1 MYNFDLFLLL
11 CYNNKNIDLWLITMK
26 KFTFDNIN
34 SVLQEIPVDI
44 KQKKVSILLPY
55 YNEAS
60 IIVQN
65 THLIISQLLAWDWNF
80 EIIVSDDGSYDNGT
94 ELLNQEFTQN
104 PNVKI
109 IRSSR
114 NYGKGRAL
122 CTAFEKSVGEYIL
135 FIDSDLELSIDHL
148 PYFMDKMIKTNS
160 DIVIGSKE
168 DPRSDL
174 NYPFIRKLFSRVYAL
189 INKILF
195 NLSVKDTQTGIKLF
209 KREVLEDTLPYLLV
223 KRFAFDI
230 ELLALCQYRGYTI
243 ESHPIILHYTRGTEL
258 GRMNLDAILSM
269 FKDTIAVFWRLKSNF
284 WKNIALGKKNL
295 KYAILSFDEKDK
307 DIKDMFYINTVEDVP
322 TLLSD
327 LKSYDII
334 IFKEIGDEI
343 PIFAQDILDRIFIDP
358 TIKGILPLLYPITK
372 NIYEELYY
380 SVIGNMFFPKGYYP
394 RYRPVKQGFISNLKE
409 DNDLFSTTLFV
420 YRRELL
426 EEIIAQN
433 DNKFPIKIQNI
444 TSVVHTPSYF
454 IHKQFPNNRKE
465 FQKFIRNQSDDI
477 VGIKKNI
484 QTMYL
489 FLMVLFIVAL
499 VSKEYLLILPLM
511 LVETGM
517 YLWYIYSLGIRKGI
531 RYIILFNIVRITRV
545 RDTSVSL
552 IKYIMKII
560 INKK

>member
-1 MYNFDLFLLL
+1 MQ
-11 CYNNKNIDLWLITMK
+11 
-26 KFTFDNIN
+26 KFTFENIN
-34 SVLQEIPVDI
+34 SVLQNIPIDI

-65 THLIISQLLAWDWNF
+65 THIIISQLVAWEWDF
-80 EIIVSDDGSYDNGT
+80 EVIVSDDGSHDNGY
-94 ELLNQEFTQN
+94 ELLNQEFAQN
-104 PNVKI
+104 PKVKI

-122 CTAFEKSVGEYIL
+122 CTAFEKNVGEYVL

-148 PYFMDKMIKTNS
+148 PYFMDKMIQSSS
-160 DIVIGSKE
+160 DVVIGSKE

-174 NYPFIRKLFSRVYAL
+174 NYPFIRKLFSRGYAL

-209 KREVLEDTLPYLLV
+209 KREALESTLPYLLV

-230 ELLALCQYRGYTI
+230 ELLALCQHRGYTI

-269 FKDTIAVFWRLKSNF
+269 FKDTLAVFWRLKSKF
-284 WKNIALGKKNL
+284 WENIELGKNNL
-295 KYAILSFDEKDK
+295 NYATLSFDEKDK
-307 DIKDMFYINTVEDVP
+307 DKKDSFYIATIEDVP
-322 TLLSD
+322 ALLPTL
-327 LKSYDII
+327 KAYDII

-358 TIKGILPLLYPITK
+358 TIKGILPLLYPLTK
-372 NIYEELYY
+372 DVSEELYY
-380 SVIGNMFFPKGYYP
+380 SIIGNMFFSKGYYP
-394 RYRPVKQGFISNLKE
+394 RYRPVKQDFIKDIKE
-409 DNDLFSTTLFV
+409 DSDLFSTTMFV

-426 EEIIAQN
+426 EEIINQN
-433 DNKFPIKIQNI
+433 DNKFPIKIKNVRD
-444 TSVVHTPSYF
+444 VVHTPFYF
-454 IHKQFPNNRKE
+454 IHKKFPDNKKGFQE
-465 FQKFIRNQSDDI
+465 FIKNQSNDI
-477 VGIKKNI
+477 IGIKKNI
-484 QTMYL
+484 QNIYM

-499 VSKEYLLILPLM
+499 VSKEYLLVLPLL
-511 LVETGM
+511 LVEMGM
-517 YLWYIYSLGIRKGI
+517 CFWYIYSLGIRKGV

-545 RDTSVSL
+545 WNIANSL
-552 IKYIMKII
+552 IK
-560 INKK
+560 NKK

>member
-1 MYNFDLFLLL
+1 MQ
-11 CYNNKNIDLWLITMK
+11 
-26 KFTFDNIN
+26 KFSFDNIN
-34 SVLQEIPVDI
+34 TVLQEIPIDI

-65 THLIISQLLAWDWNF
+65 THLIISRLVAWDWNF

-94 ELLNQEFTQN
+94 ELLNQEFAQN
-104 PNVKI
+104 SKVKI
-109 IRSSR
+109 IRSPR

-122 CTAFEKSVGEYIL
+122 CTAFEKSVGEYVL

-148 PYFMDKMIKTNS
+148 PYFMDEMIQSNS

-174 NYPFIRKLFSRVYAL
+174 NYPFIRKLFSRGYSL
-189 INKILF
+189 INKTLF

-284 WKNIALGKKNL
+284 WKNIALGKQNL
-295 KYAILSFDEKDK
+295 KYATLSFDEKDK
-307 DIKDMFYINTVEDVP
+307 DIKDTFYINTIEEMP
-322 TLLSD
+322 ALLAD

-343 PIFAQDILDRIFIDP
+343 PVFAQDILDRIFIDP
-358 TIKGILPLLYPITK
+358 TIKGVLPLLYPMTK
-372 NIYEELYY
+372 DIYEELYY
-380 SVIGNMFFPKGYYP
+380 SIIGNMFFPKGYYP
-394 RYRPVKQGFISNLKE
+394 RYRPVKQEFINDFKE
-409 DNDLFSTTLFV
+409 DSDLFLTRMFV

-426 EEIIAQN
+426 EEIITQN
-433 DNKFPIKIQNI
+433 DNKFPIKMRNMTGIA
-444 TSVVHTPSYF
+444 HTPFYF
-454 IHKQFPNNRKE
+454 IHKIFPDNREE
-465 FQKFIRNQSDDI
+465 FQKFVKNQSDDI
-477 VGIKKNI
+477 IGIKKNI

-499 VSKEYLLILPLM
+499 VSKDYLLILPLIT
-511 LVETGM
+511 VEVGM
-517 YLWYIYSLGIRKGI
+517 YLWYIYSLGIRKGV
-531 RYIILFNIVRITRV
+531 RYIILFNIVRIIRV

-552 IKYIMKII
+552 IKYITKII